1 MRHPTATTSVCSSLF
16 RRGQAGL
23 DLITPDRRQSF
34 EGLVKTEGKGWL
46 VPRFAQAPWETI
58 VRDMWGVTHDD
69 DVRWML
75 DRLGPTPFGHFKDPV
90 HRTNPAAEKLPRA
103 YIRCLQL
110 PNPRFDQHAAMAQ
123 RSERWRYGELAAPD
137 HAAIT
142 LPDKVADLLL
152 ELAS

>member
-1 MRHPTATTSVCSSLF
+1 VGRA
-16 RRGQAGL
+16 
-23 DLITPDRRQSF
+23 D
-34 EGLVKTEGKGWL
+34 E
-46 VPRFAQAPWETI
+46 
-58 VRDMWGVTHDD
+58 D

-90 HRTNPAAEKLPRA
+90 QRTNPAAEKLPRA
-103 YIRCLQL
+103 YIRCRQF

-123 RSERWRYGELAAPD
+123 RSERWRYRELAAPH

-142 LPDKVADLLL
+142 MPDKVADLLL